1 MQSNSLKIV
10 AVTLLLANAGIHHL
24 AMAQMKVG
32 SNPTT
37 LATDAN
43 LQVEATDGKQVVVRK
58 STRLADSTLISASCS
73 SDKPNSAGSLAT
85 PCANKTPGRRDKAP
99 KMVDFLLFAIALLI
113 KKFQVS

>member
-1 MQSNSLKIV
+1 VSSLGGDWKLMNG
-10 AVTLLLANAGIHHL
+10 TQGAG
-24 AMAQMKVG
+24 
-32 SNPTT
+32 
-37 LATDAN
+37 
-43 LQVEATDGKQVVVRK
+43 
-58 STRLADSTLISASCS
+58 TRLADSTLISASCS